1 MTYCVVVDTLLVVL
15 GPDLVLIDVL
25 DTELDSTGVRDT
37 KLDLDLTGVREG
49 FRC

>member
-15 GPDLVLIDVL
+15 GPDLVLIGVR
-25 DTELDSTGVRDT
+25 DTELDLTGVRDT
-37 KLDLDLTGVREG
+37 KLDLDLTGVRGG